1 MVKLNRLVVGVDFS
15 EASVAA
21 ARWAVQHFGRGAEV
35 VLAHVISIPKPP
47 PIAKGE
53 HPRREL
59 LIETLREGAE
69 KRLRELS
76 LSLAAERMWLEV
88 REGPPAETLSR
99 LAEEFSADMV
109 VTGAQGE
116 RPGEWHG
123 MGSTAERLLELSKVP
138 VLIVSRSRAT
148 TPRRVLVPVDDS
160 HVTEPALHWAGLL
173 GRRFEADVALVHV
186 TTPGVLDHV
195 LTAVALASGTPP
207 ASTPHRAAEAE
218 KPWLD
223 RAVQMGVPAERAS
236 CEVIYGD
243 PAQEILNAADR
254 HESELIVMGR
264 RGEGH
269 LRRAVLGSVVS
280 AVLRRAPCPV
290 LVVVEPASASPDE

>member
-1 MVKLNRLVVGVDFS
+1 MRMNRLLVGVDFS

-53 HPRREL
+53 YPRREL
-59 LIETLREGAE
+59 LIETVREGAD

-76 LSLAAERMWLEV
+76 LSLAAERTWLEI
-88 REGPPAETLSR
+88 REGPPAESLST

-109 VTGAQGE
+109 VTAAQGE

-123 MGSTAERLLELSKVP
+123 MGSTAERLLELSKIP
-138 VLIVSRSRAT
+138 VLIVSRSRAA
-148 TPRRVLVPVDDS
+148 TPQRILVPVDGS
-160 HVTEPALHWAGLL
+160 PVTEPALHWAGLL
-173 GRRFEADVALVHV
+173 GRRFEADVTVMHV
-186 TTPGVLDHV
+186 TTPGMMDHV

-207 ASTPHRAAEAE
+207 GSTPHRAAEAE

-223 RAVQMGVPAERAS
+223 RAVEMGVPAERAG

-264 RGEGH
+264 SGEGH

-290 LVVVEPASASPDE
+290 LVVVEPPHTSPKE